1 MLLFGKK
8 SSTPAFEENT
18 KITSINLERVVSVM
32 IIDKEEKFSSRFFVG
47 KKRDSSNY
55 QITVGIKDTFS
66 LNEVD
71 FVTIIFNMIDG
82 ERFSQTGTIAKIE
95 NQFITI
101 DLDEKINKIE
111 ERRKSLKIQCNLS
124 GEITIMN
131 KTISVEIKNI
141 SIGGVFVATE
151 ADLPLH
157 NVLFIKINEID
168 VVADITVIRQQ
179 KDKLGTIIG
188 YGCQFYKLNDRNEE
202 KIFQYI
208 NNCLLKERQTLINRD
223 VYNYF

>member
-1 MLLFGKK
+1 MSLFGKK
-8 SSTPAFEENT
+8 SSTPSFDENT
-18 KITSINLERVVSVM
+18 QITSINLEKVVSV
-32 IIDKEEKFSSRFFVG
+32 IIINKEDKYSSRFFVG
-47 KKRDSSNY
+47 KKRNSANY
-55 QITVGIKDTFS
+55 QITVGIKDVFS
-66 LNEVD
+66 LNEFD
-71 FVTIIFNMIDG
+71 LITIIYNMIDG
-82 ERFSQTGTIAKIE
+82 ERFSQTGTIIKIE

-111 ERRKSLKIQCNLS
+111 ERRKSLKIQCNLT

-131 KTISVEIKNI
+131 KTISVDIKNI
-141 SIGGVFVATE
+141 SIGGIFVATE

-157 NVLFIKINEID
+157 NVLFVKINEID
-168 VVADITVIRQQ
+168 IVADITVIRQQ

>member
-1 MLLFGKK
+1 MSLFGKK
-8 SSTPAFEENT
+8 SSIPAFEENT

-32 IIDKEEKFSSRFFVG
+32 IINKEEKFSSRFFVG

-141 SIGGVFVATE
+141 SIGGVFVAIE

-157 NVLFIKINEID
+157 NVLFLKVNEID